1 MIPRQIAI
9 LPKEFQKELQNE
21 LQNEL
26 KYHRAKVLHSTSST
40 LWIEEDDG
48 FEPAWA
54 DCVWRD
60 VKGIEF
66 DSITDAQKKL
76 RAISPR
82 WRYYGDLLNRRGAL
96 IAEKLTFKKKQE
108 AFQFPGTVPL
118 ASLPVFTLADQNL
131 ILYSNSVSRPTLDG
145 RIPFQENRDTP
156 PSRAYLKLWEALT
169 ILGEWPK
176 PGESVVDL
184 GSSPGSWTWAL
195 SELKANVLSLDR
207 ADLDEKVMRN
217 RTIEFR
223 RGDAFSFKPTPM
235 DWVFSDVIC
244 FPEKLLEYVQ
254 TWLDSRHCERFVCN
268 IKITGEADPALI
280 EKFQKLPHSR
290 VLHVLNGKH
299 ELTWIR
305 HPKI

>member
-1 MIPRQIAI
+1 MIPKQIVI
-9 LPKEFQKELQNE
+9 LSKEFQTELRH
-21 LQNEL
+21 EL
-26 KYHRAKVLHSTSST
+26 KYHGAKVLHSTSSA
-40 LWIEEDDG
+40 LWIEADIG

-60 VKGIEF
+60 VKGLEF

-76 RAISPR
+76 RTISPR

-96 IAEKLTFKKKQE
+96 IAEPLTGRKKQE
-108 AFQFPGTVPL
+108 LFQFPGTLPY
-118 ASLPVFTLADQNL
+118 SSHPVFTLADQNL
-131 ILYSNSVSRPTLDG
+131 ILYSHSISRPTVDG
-145 RIPFQENRDTP
+145 VIPFKENKKTP

-169 ILGEWPK
+169 LLGEWPK
-176 PGESVVDL
+176 LGECVVDL

-195 SELKANVLSLDR
+195 SELQANVLSLDR
-207 ADLDEKVMRN
+207 ADLDEKVMRS
-217 RTIEFR
+217 RWIDFR
-223 RGDAFSFKPTPM
+223 RGDAFSFQPTPM

-254 TWLDSRHCERFVCN
+254 TWLNSGHCEQFVCN
-268 IKITGEADPALI
+268 IKLTGESDPSVI
-280 EKFQKLPHSR
+280 EKFQKIPHSR

-305 HPKI
+305 HPKIK